1 MRVLGVDIEPG
12 KSPQASSQ
20 PTYSVVVIDEEKIL
34 LKEEN
39 VKLSKLIRLAW
50 ELRPNLVALDNV
62 FELAQTSEKSSRSYR
77 FCPLR

>member
-1 MRVLGVDIEPG
+1 MRVLGLDIEPG

-20 PTYSVVVIDEEKIL
+20 PTYSVVVIDEKKIL
-34 LKEEN
+34 LKEES

-50 ELRPNLVALDNV
+50 ELRPNLIALDNV
-62 FELAQTSEKSSRSYR
+62 FELGSNEREVVKSYR